1 MSVTHIPE
9 EQMTRLQLI
18 LAWVRLGLYVA
29 LVTTTIVVGAT
40 QAYALALD
48 MEVPRWTIG
57 TLAVLGYIGGL
68 AGGAATANF
77 TWLKPGGA
85 HRELRRQ

>member
-1 MSVTHIPE
+1 MSVAQIPE
-9 EQMTRLQLI
+9 EHMTRVQLA
-18 LAWVRLGLYVA
+18 LAWVRLALYVA
-29 LVTTTIVVGAT
+29 LVATTIVVGAT

-48 MEVPRWTIG
+48 MDVPRWTIG

-77 TWLKPGGA
+77 TWLKPQPK
-85 HRELRRQ
+85 HREK